1 MRKWMILLALLVVAD
16 ATVYAGPPRRY
27 RQRHLQNTIEYVPST
42 TPVRVV
48 EEQPAT
54 SSIVQT
60 EASSTKTETNLTGSD
75 DALDEVNA
83 ERARR
88 GLKPFLPD
96 PLLNKAALACARQ
109 RSARGIHGHLPE
121 SDFSYLPAGA
131 QATSA
136 GCGALE
142 PSWGWGTC
150 CTYDN
155 YTYAGAAWVM
165 GADGRRYMHLF
176 VR

>member
-1 MRKWMILLALLVVAD
+1 MRLILALFALLAVSEVV
-16 ATVYAGPPRRY
+16 VQAGPPRRY
-27 RQRHLQNTIEYVPST
+27 RQWQSAPMVTESMPTQQSQVTTVQYVDPSAPVSSSPT
-42 TPVRVV
+42 TTNS
-48 EEQPAT
+48 AT
-54 SSIVQT
+54 
-60 EASSTKTETNLTGSD
+60 ATGSD
-75 DALDEVNA
+75 DALNEVNA
-83 ERARR
+83 ARAQR

-96 PLLNKAALACARQ
+96 PLLNQAAQACAKQ
-109 RSARGIHGHLPE
+109 RGARLINGHLPE
-121 SDFSYLPAGA
+121 SDFKYLPAGA
-131 QATSA
+131 NASAA

-165 GADGRRYMHLF
+165 GADGKRYMHLF